1 MTTDLYNQKNEKV
14 GTVEL
19 PNAVFGVKW
28 NATLVQQVATSQLA
42 NRRQPV
48 AHTKT
53 RGEVRGGG
61 RKPWKQKH
69 TGRARHGSSRSP
81 LWAGGGVTFGPRND
95 RTFERRIPTAMRRA
109 ALRAVLSKKLAEDEV
124 RVVDTF
130 TLPALKTKHVAAIV
144 KSFFGKPASILFV
157 PGKGTAGFSRAGRN
171 LPKMQVMRAPSLN
184 VYDCLSHRYLMLEKD
199 AIAEL
204 QGAK

>member
-1 MTTDLYNQKNEKV
+1 MTTNLYNQKNEKV

-19 PNAVFGVKW
+19 PNSVFGAKW

-42 NRRQPV
+42 NRRNPT
-48 AHTKT
+48 AHAKD
-53 RGEVRGGG
+53 RSEVRGGG

-81 LWAGGGVTFGPRND
+81 LWIGGGTTHGPRN
-95 RTFERRIPTAMRRA
+95 ERSFAKKIPINMRRA
-109 ALRAVLSKKLAEDEV
+109 ALRSVLSKKLAEDEV

-130 TLPALKTKHVAAIV
+130 TIPEPKTKHVAALV

-157 PGKGTAGFSRAGRN
+157 PGKGAVGFSRAGRN
-171 LPKMQVMRAPSLN
+171 LPKTQIMRAPSLN

-204 QGAK
+204 RGAK